1 MYLQALKSFMSVNNL
16 RAADIAK
23 LAKISRAAVSKWFH
37 QPSDWVNVE
46 SSTLMR
52 LALSLNITP
61 DLFLKKTPD
70 LSPWQTRFLWD
81 RLYTSMEKFVRA
93 LRGGEPPALARL
105 VQVTGFFCARH
116 ILGKKIVRD
125 FPKYKQFIKPIRRRH
140 LEILWPLYSSG

>member
-1 MYLQALKSFMSVNNL
+1 MSVNNL

-23 LAKISRAAVSKWFH
+23 LAKISRAAVSKWFR
-37 QPSDWVNVE
+37 QPAEWVNVE

-52 LALSLNITP
+52 LASSLGITP

-81 RLYTSMEKFVRA
+81 HLYATMEKFIRA
-93 LRGGEPPALARL
+93 LDTGESPALARL
-105 VQVTGFFCARH
+105 VQVTGFFYARH
-116 ILGKKIVRD
+116 ILGKKVVRD
-125 FPKYKQFIKPIRRRH
+125 FPQYKQFIKPVRRRH